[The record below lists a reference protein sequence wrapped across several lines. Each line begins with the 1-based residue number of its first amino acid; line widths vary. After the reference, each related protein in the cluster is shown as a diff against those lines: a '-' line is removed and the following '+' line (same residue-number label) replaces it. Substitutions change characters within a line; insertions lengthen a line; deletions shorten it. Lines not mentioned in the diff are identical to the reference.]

1 MRRFFASMAAMLMLT
16 SLAACSGTP
25 NDLSGLQDDP
35 YEQANRKIHAFNMGA
50 DTYVLEPVADAYR
63 NVLPD
68 PAQKAIANH
77 VEWTGMPSTALN
89 STLQGKWENAGL
101 AVLNFAFNGL
111 TLGLVDIMDEADKPS
126 YEDFGQTLAA
136 ADVAPGEYV
145 VLPLL
150 GGTTTRGAAGMVVDF
165 MLNPLSALQ
174 AGPAGEV
181 VKTARVP
188 VGTISLRADNYDLIN
203 QVKYQSPDSYAR
215 TRSIFIQ
222 MRSAYL
228 ADVIVE
234 EGESTVSDDD
244 FESFFE

>member
-1 MRRFFASMAAMLMLT
+1 
-16 SLAACSGTP
+16 
-25 NDLSGLQDDP
+25 
-35 YEQANRKIHAFNMGA
+35 
-50 DTYVLEPVADAYR
+50 
-63 NVLPD
+63 
-68 PAQKAIANH
+68 
-77 VEWTGMPSTALN
+77 
-89 STLQGKWENAGL
+89 
-101 AVLNFAFNGL
+101 
-111 TLGLVDIMDEADKPS
+111 
-126 YEDFGQTLAA
+126 
-136 ADVAPGEYV
+136 
-145 VLPLL
+145 
-150 GGTTTRGAAGMVVDF
+150 MVVDF